1 MYNYVSV
8 FLYHSYVSSFRKQ
21 SGCDVP
27 RDMLTH
33 KPVQSV
39 QQSQLASDDDVE
51 TLVSNWEPVNPGT
64 IS

>member
-1 MYNYVSV
+1 MPVVYIACFVS
-8 FLYHSYVSSFRKQ
+8 FLAYVSSFRKQ

-39 QQSQLASDDDVE
+39 QQSQLASDDDAE
-51 TLVSNWEPVNPGT
+51 TLVSN
-64 IS
+64 